1 MKLFGNS
8 RGGGRKYSSQ
18 HRNTDYRQRDV
29 AQPSEASRNVSA
41 SKAFLMLIASGAM
54 LVLCIVLSI
63 TLIGK
68 SSVVSAETL
77 SPTKPPVL
85 EYKVEASAP
94 VEIKTELDVEAPES
108 SYDSSKLNLLI
119 MVPDENKQTVD
130 TIMILSVDTSA
141 KSAALLSIPRD
152 TYIAGNYDIPKA
164 MYVYHTAE
172 DPQKGIRAMSE
183 MVKGMFGFKP
193 DHYLVL
199 NQEALSMMV
208 DEIGGVRFD
217 VPSDPDFSQ
226 LPVGDRTITGDD
238 AIKLFCY
245 DKNYTDVETEPARVQ
260 RTFLQLI
267 LDGFVDCDDST
278 LMERSIAL
286 KASSVTDLN
295 EKELAYYGLMLQEID
310 ILGAFSR
317 ALPGGEIEIKDVL
330 YYQVNS
336 EKALEII
343 NEQINPFDKALD
355 EFDINFRQLTG
366 DSGDG
371 EYSDYGFGDGNN
383 YTGGGNNSSS
393 STDDDNDEDPTEE
406 TDETIDI
413 PFESEP
419 ETDETI
425 DIPFESEP
433 ETDET
438 IEIPIVSDTTE
449 TP

>member
-8 RGGGRKYSSQ
+8 KSDGRKYSSQ
-18 HRNTDYRQRDV
+18 KKEPDIKQRDISDSPEV
-29 AQPSEASRNVSA
+29 TKSVSA
-41 SKAFLMLIASGAM
+41 SKALLLLISSAAM
-54 LVLCIVLSI
+54 LVLCISLSI

-77 SPTKPPVL
+77 YTSKPSSL
-85 EYKVEASAP
+85 EYKVDASAP
-94 VEIKTELDVEAPES
+94 VEIKTELDVEAPS
-108 SYDSSKLNLLI
+108 SLYDSSKLNLLI
-119 MVPDENKQTVD
+119 LVPDDQKQTVD
-130 TIMILSVDTSA
+130 AIMLLSLDTSA
-141 KSAALLSIPRD
+141 KTVSLLSVPRD
-152 TYIAGNYDIPKA
+152 TYIAGNYEIPKA
-164 MYVYHTAE
+164 MYVYHAE
-172 DPQKGIRAMSE
+172 EDSQKGIRAMTE

-199 NQEALSMMV
+199 NQDALSMMV
-208 DEIGGVRFD
+208 DEIGGLRFD
-217 VPSDPDFSQ
+217 IPSDPDFSQ
-226 LPVGDRTITGDD
+226 LPVGERTINGKD
-238 AIKLFCY
+238 AIKLFSY
-245 DKNYTDVETEPARVQ
+245 DESYTDVETEPARVQ

-267 LDGFVDCDDST
+267 LDRFVDCDDST
-278 LMERSIAL
+278 LMDRSIAL
-286 KASSVTDLN
+286 KAASVTDLN
-295 EKELAYYGLMLQEID
+295 EKQLAYYGLLLQEID
-310 ILGAFSR
+310 ILGAYSR

-336 EKALEII
+336 EKALDII
-343 NEQINPFDKALD
+343 NEQINPLDKALD
-355 EFDINFRQLTG
+355 EFDLNFRQLTG

-383 YTGGGNNSSS
+383 YTGGGNNSGNSGDDDDED
-393 STDDDNDEDPTEE
+393 STDE
-406 TDETIDI
+406 TDETVDI

-438 IEIPIVSDTTE
+438 IDIPFEPEITE